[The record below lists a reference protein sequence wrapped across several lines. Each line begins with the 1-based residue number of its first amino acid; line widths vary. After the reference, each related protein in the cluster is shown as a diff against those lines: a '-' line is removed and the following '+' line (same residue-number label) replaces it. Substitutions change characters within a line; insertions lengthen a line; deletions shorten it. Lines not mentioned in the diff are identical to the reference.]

1 MPVITPFTYL
11 PPAIDCQDATLIQA
25 LEQAF
30 PIQILLIAEDQKE
43 TILAHPQLSG
53 VNTLLALGKKAPFT
67 LMQGNSLLLV
77 VCVAGCVERD
87 HRLYKLVRSWIAPL
101 SGLKAERVGLHLEGF
116 SASERGVLAELVL
129 SSLLAANMPLPTSK
143 SRSESSWS
151 YQQVVVSPVVVLDL
165 ARIYSE
171 AGGNGLARHL
181 AVLPASE
188 LTAANYR
195 EFLSQLA
202 QEEGWHCLHYD
213 QGQLAELGAGAF
225 LAVARGSEDNQGAM
239 VKLSY
244 YPPKPVR
251 RIALVGKGI
260 CHDSGGYNLKI
271 SGSMYGMHL
280 DMGGSAVALGTLYA
294 ISRAQLPYEVHC
306 WLAIAENHI
315 GPHAYRPGE
324 VVTAINGTTI
334 EVVDTDAEGRMV
346 LADTLAM
353 AAQDTPDLL
362 IDYATLTGACKR
374 ALGSRY
380 SGVFT
385 NRTEWLVSLVN
396 MGQRSGERV
405 WPFPLDEDYDD
416 NIESEW
422 ADLLQCAPGSSPDHI
437 DAARFLSHFVPEQT
451 PWLHFDLSGF
461 RNKGGNGVV
470 SSEVTGFGVRLTLDL
485 LASPLGRTGRHSM
498 EQPD

>member
-1 MPVITPFTYL
+1 MITPFTYL
-11 PPAIDCQDATLIQA
+11 PPAIESGDATLADA
-25 LEQAF
+25 LAQGL
-30 PIQILLIAEDQKE
+30 PLQLLLIAEEQKE
-43 TILAHPQLSG
+43 ALLTLPALAG
-53 VNTLLALGKKAPFT
+53 VKTQLALGQKAPFT
-67 LMQGNSLLLV
+67 LMHGATLLLV
-77 VCVAGCVERD
+77 VFVAGSVTRD
-87 HRLYKLVRSWIAPL
+87 HHLYKQVRSWVAPL
-101 SGLKAERVGLHLEGF
+101 SGLKVERFGLHLEGF
-116 SASERGVLAELVL
+116 PPSERVMLAELLL
-129 SSLLAANMPLPTSK
+129 SALLAANMPLPTSK
-143 SRSESSWS
+143 SRSESSWT
-151 YQQVVVSPVVVLDL
+151 YQQIRVSPAVVLDL
-165 ARIYSE
+165 ARLYSE

-188 LTAANYR
+188 LTAASYR
-195 EFLSQLA
+195 EFVSQLA
-202 QEEGWHCLHYD
+202 QDEGWQCQHYD
-213 QGQLAELGAGAF
+213 QAQLAELGAGAF
-225 LAVARGSEDNQGAM
+225 LAVARGSEDNEGAM

-260 CHDSGGYNLKI
+260 CHDSGGYNLKV

-385 NRTEWLVSLVN
+385 NRSEWLVSLVN
-396 MGQRSGERV
+396 LGQRSGERI
-405 WPFPLDEDYDD
+405 WPFPLDDDYDD

-437 DAARFLSHFVPEQT
+437 DAARFLAHFVPEQT

-485 LASPLGRTGRHSM
+485 LASPLGRIGRHST
-498 EQPD
+498 EPSD

>member
-1 MPVITPFTYL
+1 MITPFTYL
-11 PPAIDCQDATLIQA
+11 PPAIESRDATLTETLSQG
-25 LEQAF
+25 LPLQL
-30 PIQILLIAEDQKE
+30 LLIAEEQKE
-43 TILAHPQLSG
+43 VLLSLPALSG
-53 VNTLLALGKKAPFT
+53 INTQLALGQKAPFT
-67 LMQGNSLLLV
+67 LMHGSTLLLV
-77 VCVAGCVERD
+77 ILVTGNVTRD
-87 HRLYKLVRSWIAPL
+87 HRLYKQVRGWIAPL
-101 SGLKAERVGLHLEGF
+101 SGLKVERLGLHLEGF
-116 SASERGVLAELVL
+116 SPSERVMLAELML
-129 SSLLAANMPLPTSK
+129 SALLAANLPLPTSK
-143 SRSESSWS
+143 SRSESGWN
-151 YQQVVVSPVVVLDL
+151 YQHVSVSPAVVLDL

-188 LTAANYR
+188 LTAASYR
-195 EFLSQLA
+195 EFVSQLA
-202 QEEGWHCLHYD
+202 QDEGWQCHHYD
-213 QGQLAELGAGAF
+213 QAQLAELGAGAF

-244 YPPKPVR
+244 YPSKPVR

-260 CHDSGGYNLKI
+260 CHDSGGYNLKV

-315 GPHAYRPGE
+315 GPQAYRPGE
-324 VVTAINGTTI
+324 VVTAMNGLTI

-346 LADTLAM
+346 LADTLTM

-385 NRTEWLVSLVN
+385 NRHEWLASLVKL
-396 MGQRSGERV
+396 GQHSGERV
-405 WPFPLDEDYDD
+405 WPFPLDEDYDE

-437 DAARFLSHFVPEQT
+437 DAARFLAHFVPEQT

-485 LASPLGRTGRHSM
+485 LAGPLGRVGHSAP
-498 EQPD
+498 E

>member
-1 MPVITPFTYL
+1 MITPFTYL
-11 PPAIDCQDATLIQA
+11 PPAIESRDATLAEA
-25 LEQAF
+25 LAQGL
-30 PIQILLIAEDQKE
+30 PLQLLLIAEEQKE
-43 TILAHPQLSG
+43 ALLSLPALSG
-53 VNTLLALGKKAPFT
+53 INTQLALGQKAPFT
-67 LMQGNSLLLV
+67 LMHGSTLLLV
-77 VCVAGCVERD
+77 IFVAGNVTRD
-87 HRLYKLVRSWIAPL
+87 HRLYKQVRGWIAPL
-101 SGLKAERVGLHLEGF
+101 SGLKVERLGLHLEGF
-116 SASERGVLAELVL
+116 SPSERVMLAELML
-129 SSLLAANMPLPTSK
+129 SALLAANLSLPTSK
-143 SRSESSWS
+143 SRSGSGWS
-151 YQQVVVSPVVVLDL
+151 YQQLSVSPAVVLDL

-188 LTAANYR
+188 LTAASYR
-195 EFLSQLA
+195 EFVSQLA
-202 QEEGWHCLHYD
+202 HDEGWQCHHYD
-213 QGQLAELGAGAF
+213 QAQLAELGAGAF

-260 CHDSGGYNLKI
+260 CHDSGGYNLKV

-280 DMGGSAVALGTLYA
+280 DMGGSAVALGALYA

-324 VVTAINGTTI
+324 VVTAINGISI

-346 LADTLAM
+346 LADTLVM

-385 NRTEWLVSLVN
+385 NRSEWLASLVKL
-396 MGQRSGERV
+396 GQHSGERV
-405 WPFPLDEDYDD
+405 WPFPLDDDFDD

-437 DAARFLSHFVPEQT
+437 DAARFLAHFVPEQT

-485 LASPLGRTGRHSM
+485 LASPLGRVGRQAS
-498 EQPD
+498 EQSE

>member
-1 MPVITPFTYL
+1 MITPFTYL
-11 PPAIDCQDATLIQA
+11 PPAIESRDATLTETLSQG
-25 LEQAF
+25 LPLQL
-30 PIQILLIAEDQKE
+30 LLIAEEQKE
-43 TILAHPQLSG
+43 ALLSLPALSG
-53 VNTLLALGKKAPFT
+53 INTQLALGQKAPFT
-67 LMQGNSLLLV
+67 LMHGSTLLLV
-77 VCVAGCVERD
+77 ILVTGNVTRD
-87 HRLYKLVRSWIAPL
+87 HRLYKQVRGWIPPL
-101 SGLKAERVGLHLEGF
+101 SGLKVERLGLHLEGF
-116 SASERGVLAELVL
+116 SPSERVMLAELML
-129 SSLLAANMPLPTSK
+129 SALLAANLPLPTSK
-143 SRSESSWS
+143 SRSESGWN
-151 YQQVVVSPVVVLDL
+151 YQHVSVSPAVVLDL

-188 LTAANYR
+188 LTAASYR
-195 EFLSQLA
+195 EFVSQLA
-202 QEEGWHCLHYD
+202 QDEGWQCHHYD
-213 QGQLAELGAGAF
+213 QAQLAELGAGAF

-244 YPPKPVR
+244 YPSKPVR

-260 CHDSGGYNLKI
+260 CHDSGGYNLKV

-315 GPHAYRPGE
+315 GPQAYRPGE
-324 VVTAINGTTI
+324 VVTAMNGLTI

-346 LADTLAM
+346 LADTLTM

-385 NRTEWLVSLVN
+385 NRHEWLASLVKL
-396 MGQRSGERV
+396 GQHSGERV
-405 WPFPLDEDYDD
+405 WPFPLDEDYDE

-437 DAARFLSHFVPEQT
+437 DAARFLAHFIPEQT

-485 LASPLGRTGRHSM
+485 LAGPLGRVGHSAS
-498 EQPD
+498 E

>member
-1 MPVITPFTYL
+1 MITPFTYL
-11 PPAIDCQDATLIQA
+11 PPAIESRDATLTETLSQG
-25 LEQAF
+25 LPLQL
-30 PIQILLIAEDQKE
+30 LLIAEEQKE
-43 TILAHPQLSG
+43 ALLSLPALSG
-53 VNTLLALGKKAPFT
+53 INTQLALGQKAPFT
-67 LMQGNSLLLV
+67 LMHGSTLLLV
-77 VCVAGCVERD
+77 ILVTGNVTRD
-87 HRLYKLVRSWIAPL
+87 HRLYKQVRGWIAPL
-101 SGLKAERVGLHLEGF
+101 SGLKVERLGLHLEGF
-116 SASERGVLAELVL
+116 SPSERVMLAELML
-129 SSLLAANMPLPTSK
+129 SALLAANLPLPTSK
-143 SRSESSWS
+143 SRSESGWN
-151 YQQVVVSPVVVLDL
+151 YQHVSVSPAVVLDL

-188 LTAANYR
+188 LTAASYR
-195 EFLSQLA
+195 EFVSQLA
-202 QEEGWHCLHYD
+202 QDEGWQCHHYD
-213 QGQLAELGAGAF
+213 QAQLAELGAGAF

-244 YPPKPVR
+244 YPSKPVR

-260 CHDSGGYNLKI
+260 CHDSGGYNLKV

-315 GPHAYRPGE
+315 GPQAYRPGE
-324 VVTAINGTTI
+324 VVTAMNGLTI

-346 LADTLAM
+346 LADTLTM

-385 NRTEWLVSLVN
+385 NRHEWLASLVKL
-396 MGQRSGERV
+396 GQHSGERV
-405 WPFPLDEDYDD
+405 WPFPLDEDYDE

-437 DAARFLSHFVPEQT
+437 DAARFLAHFIPEQT

-485 LASPLGRTGRHSM
+485 LAGPLGRVGHSAS
-498 EQPD
+498 E

>member
-1 MPVITPFTYL
+1 MITPFTYL
-11 PPAIDCQDATLIQA
+11 PPAIESRDATLTETLSQG
-25 LEQAF
+25 LPLQL
-30 PIQILLIAEDQKE
+30 LLIAEEQKE
-43 TILAHPQLSG
+43 ALLSLPALSG
-53 VNTLLALGKKAPFT
+53 INTQLALGQKAPFT
-67 LMQGNSLLLV
+67 LMHGSTLLLV
-77 VCVAGCVERD
+77 ILVTGNVTRD
-87 HRLYKLVRSWIAPL
+87 HRLYKQVRGWIAPL
-101 SGLKAERVGLHLEGF
+101 SGLKVERLGLHLEGF
-116 SASERGVLAELVL
+116 SPSERVMLAELML
-129 SSLLAANMPLPTSK
+129 SALLAANLPLPTSK
-143 SRSESSWS
+143 SRSESGWN
-151 YQQVVVSPVVVLDL
+151 YQHVSVSPAVVLDL

-188 LTAANYR
+188 LTAASYR
-195 EFLSQLA
+195 EFVSQLA
-202 QEEGWHCLHYD
+202 QDEGWQCHHYD
-213 QGQLAELGAGAF
+213 QAQLAELGAGAF

-260 CHDSGGYNLKI
+260 CHDSGGYNLKV

-315 GPHAYRPGE
+315 GPQAYRPGE
-324 VVTAINGTTI
+324 VVTAMNGLTI

-346 LADTLAM
+346 LADTLTM

-385 NRTEWLVSLVN
+385 NRREWLASLVKL
-396 MGQRSGERV
+396 GQHSGERV
-405 WPFPLDEDYDD
+405 WPFPLDEDYDE

-437 DAARFLSHFVPEQT
+437 DAARFLAHFIPEQT

-485 LASPLGRTGRHSM
+485 LAGPLGRVGHSAS
-498 EQPD
+498 E

>member
-1 MPVITPFTYL
+1 MITPFTYL
-11 PPAIDCQDATLIQA
+11 PPAIESQDATLAEA
-25 LEQAF
+25 LAQGL
-30 PIQILLIAEDQKE
+30 PLQLLLIAEEQKE
-43 TILAHPQLSG
+43 AFLTLPVFAG
-53 VNTLLALGKKAPFT
+53 VKIQLALGQKAPFS
-67 LMQGNSLLLV
+67 LMHGATLLLV
-77 VCVAGCVERD
+77 VFVAGSVTRD
-87 HRLYKLVRSWIAPL
+87 HRLYKQVKSWIAPL
-101 SGLKAERVGLHLEGF
+101 SGLNVERLGLHLEGF
-116 SASERGVLAELVL
+116 SPAERVMLAELLL
-129 SSLLAANMPLPTSK
+129 SALLAANIPLPTSK
-143 SRSESSWS
+143 RRSESSWS
-151 YQQVVVSPVVVLDL
+151 YQQIRVSPAVVLDL
-165 ARIYSE
+165 ARLYSE

-188 LTAANYR
+188 LTAASYR
-195 EFLSQLA
+195 EFVTQLA
-202 QEEGWHCLHYD
+202 QDEGWQCHHYD
-213 QGQLAELGAGAF
+213 QAQLAELGAGAF
-225 LAVARGSEDNQGAM
+225 LAVTRGSEDNQGAM

-244 YPPKPVR
+244 YPSKPVR

-260 CHDSGGYNLKI
+260 CHDSGGYNLKVA
-271 SGSMYGMHL
+271 GSMYGMHL

-346 LADTLAM
+346 LADALAM
-353 AAQDTPDLL
+353 AVQDTPDLL
-362 IDYATLTGACKR
+362 LDYATLTGACKR

-385 NRTEWLVSLVN
+385 NRIEWLPALVKL
-396 MGQRSGERV
+396 GQRSGERI
-405 WPFPLDEDYDD
+405 WPFPLDDDFDD

-437 DAARFLSHFVPEQT
+437 DAARFLAHFVPEQT

-485 LASPLGRTGRHSM
+485 LAGPLGRVGHHIS
-498 EQPD
+498 DLSD

>member
-1 MPVITPFTYL
+1 MITPFTYL
-11 PPAIDCQDATLIQA
+11 PPAIESRDATLAEA
-25 LEQAF
+25 LAQGL
-30 PIQILLIAEDQKE
+30 PLQLLLIAEEQKE
-43 TILAHPQLSG
+43 SLLSLPALAGLQ
-53 VNTLLALGKKAPFT
+53 TQLALGKKAPFT
-67 LMQGNSLLLV
+67 LMHGNTLLQV
-77 VCVAGCVERD
+77 MFVAGSVTRD
-87 HRLYKLVRSWIAPL
+87 HRLYKQIRGWIAPL
-101 SGLKAERVGLHLEGF
+101 SGLNVERLGLHLEGF
-116 SASERGVLAELVL
+116 SPSERVMLAEVML
-129 SSLLAANMPLPTSK
+129 SALLAANISLPTSK
-143 SRSESSWS
+143 RRSESNWS
-151 YQQVVVSPVVVLDL
+151 YQQIKVSPAVVLDL
-165 ARIYSE
+165 ARLYSE

-188 LTAANYR
+188 LTAASYR
-195 EFLSQLA
+195 EFVSKLA
-202 QEEGWHCLHYD
+202 QDEGWQCHHYD
-213 QGQLAELGAGAF
+213 QAQLAELGAGAF

-260 CHDSGGYNLKI
+260 CHDSGGYNLKV

-280 DMGGSAVALGTLYA
+280 DMGGSAVALGALYA

-346 LADTLAM
+346 LADTLVM

-385 NRTEWLVSLVN
+385 NRSEWLVSLVN

>member
-1 MPVITPFTYL
+1 MITPFTYL
-11 PPAIDCQDATLIQA
+11 PPAIESRDATLAEA
-25 LEQAF
+25 LAQGL
-30 PIQILLIAEDQKE
+30 PLQLLLIAEEQKE
-43 TILAHPQLSG
+43 ALLSLPALSG
-53 VNTLLALGKKAPFT
+53 INTQLALGQKAPFT
-67 LMQGNSLLLV
+67 QMHGSTLLLV
-77 VCVAGCVERD
+77 IFVAGNVTRD
-87 HRLYKLVRSWIAPL
+87 HRLYKQVRGWIAPL
-101 SGLKAERVGLHLEGF
+101 SGLKVERLGLHLEGF
-116 SASERGVLAELVL
+116 SPSERVMLAELML
-129 SSLLAANMPLPTSK
+129 SALLAANLSLPTSK
-143 SRSESSWS
+143 SRSGSGWS
-151 YQQVVVSPVVVLDL
+151 YQQLSVSPAVVLDL

-188 LTAANYR
+188 LTAASYR
-195 EFLSQLA
+195 EFVSQLA
-202 QEEGWHCLHYD
+202 HDEGWQCHHYD
-213 QGQLAELGAGAF
+213 QAQLAELGAGAF

-260 CHDSGGYNLKI
+260 CHDSGGYNLKV

-280 DMGGSAVALGTLYA
+280 DMGGSAVALGALYA

-324 VVTAINGTTI
+324 VVTAINGISI

-346 LADTLAM
+346 LADTLVM

-385 NRTEWLVSLVN
+385 NRSEWLASLVKL
-396 MGQRSGERV
+396 GQHSGERV

-437 DAARFLSHFVPEQT
+437 DAARFLAHFVPEQT

-485 LASPLGRTGRHSM
+485 LAGPLGRVGHSAC
-498 EQPD
+498 E

>member
-1 MPVITPFTYL
+1 MITPFTYL
-11 PPAIDCQDATLIQA
+11 PPAIESLDVPLADALTQGLPLQ
-25 LEQAF
+25 L
-30 PIQILLIAEDQKE
+30 LLIAEDRKE
-43 TILAHPQLSG
+43 AVLSLPALAGIKTQLAFG
-53 VNTLLALGKKAPFT
+53 QKAPFT
-67 LMQGNSLLLV
+67 LMHGSTLLLV
-77 VCVAGCVERD
+77 MFVTGSVTRD
-87 HRLYKLVRSWIAPL
+87 HRLYKQVRGWIAPL
-101 SGLKAERVGLHLEGF
+101 SGLKVERLGLHLEGF
-116 SASERGVLAELVL
+116 SPSERGMLAELLL
-129 SSLLAANMPLPTSK
+129 SALLAANMPLPTSK
-143 SRSESSWS
+143 RRSESSWT
-151 YQQVVVSPVVVLDL
+151 YQQVVVSPAVVLDL

-171 AGGNGLARHL
+171 ASGNGLARHL

-188 LTAANYR
+188 LTAASYR
-195 EFLSQLA
+195 VFVSQLA
-202 QEEGWHCLHYD
+202 QDEGWQCHHYD
-213 QGQLAELGAGAF
+213 QAQLAELGAGAF
-225 LAVARGSEDNQGAM
+225 MAVARGSEDNQGAM

-260 CHDSGGYNLKI
+260 CHDSGGYNLKVA
-271 SGSMYGMHL
+271 GSMYGMHL
-280 DMGGSAVALGTLYA
+280 DMGGSAVALGTLFA

-315 GPHAYRPGE
+315 GPNAYRPGE

-346 LADTLAM
+346 LADTLVM

-385 NRTEWLVSLVN
+385 NRSEWMASLVTL
-396 MGQRSGERV
+396 GQRSGERV

-416 NIESEW
+416 NLESEW

-437 DAARFLSHFVPEQT
+437 DAARFLAHFVPEQT
-451 PWLHFDLSGF
+451 PWLHLDLSGF

-485 LASPLGRTGRHSM
+485 LASQLGRVNGHTS
-498 EQPD
+498 QPSE

>member
-1 MPVITPFTYL
+1 MITPFTYL
-11 PPAIDCQDATLIQA
+11 PPAIESRDATLAEA
-25 LEQAF
+25 LAQGL
-30 PIQILLIAEDQKE
+30 PLQLLLIAEEQKE
-43 TILAHPQLSG
+43 ALLSLPALSG
-53 VNTLLALGKKAPFT
+53 INTQLALGQKAPFT
-67 LMQGNSLLLV
+67 LMHGSTLLQV
-77 VCVAGCVERD
+77 IFVAGNVTRD
-87 HRLYKLVRSWIAPL
+87 HRLYKQVRGWIAPL
-101 SGLKAERVGLHLEGF
+101 SGLKVERLGLHLEGF
-116 SASERGVLAELVL
+116 SPSERVMLAELML
-129 SSLLAANMPLPTSK
+129 SALLAANLSLPTSK
-143 SRSESSWS
+143 SRSGSGWS
-151 YQQVVVSPVVVLDL
+151 YQQLSVSPAVVLDL

-188 LTAANYR
+188 LTAASYR
-195 EFLSQLA
+195 EFVSQLA
-202 QEEGWHCLHYD
+202 HDEGWQCHHYD
-213 QGQLAELGAGAF
+213 QAQLAELGAGAF

-260 CHDSGGYNLKI
+260 CHDSGGYNLKV

-280 DMGGSAVALGTLYA
+280 DMGGSAVALGALYA

-324 VVTAINGTTI
+324 VVTAINGISI

-346 LADTLAM
+346 LADTLVM

-385 NRTEWLVSLVN
+385 NRSEWLASLVKQ
-396 MGQRSGERV
+396 GQHSGERV

-437 DAARFLSHFVPEQT
+437 DAARFLAHFVPEQT

-485 LASPLGRTGRHSM
+485 LAGPLGRVGHSAC
-498 EQPD
+498 E

>member
-1 MPVITPFTYL
+1 MITPFTYL
-11 PPAIDCQDATLIQA
+11 PPAIESRDATLAEA
-25 LEQAF
+25 LAQGL
-30 PIQILLIAEDQKE
+30 PLQLLLIAEEQKE
-43 TILAHPQLSG
+43 SLLSLPALAGLQ
-53 VNTLLALGKKAPFT
+53 TQLALGKKAPFT
-67 LMQGNSLLLV
+67 LMHGNTLLQV
-77 VCVAGCVERD
+77 MFVAGSVTRD
-87 HRLYKLVRSWIAPL
+87 HRFYKQIRGWIAPL
-101 SGLKAERVGLHLEGF
+101 SGLNVERLGLHLEGF
-116 SASERGVLAELVL
+116 SPSERVMLAEVML
-129 SSLLAANMPLPTSK
+129 SALLAANISLPTSK
-143 SRSESSWS
+143 RRSESSWS
-151 YQQVVVSPVVVLDL
+151 YQQIKVSPAVVLDL
-165 ARIYSE
+165 ARLYSE

-188 LTAANYR
+188 LTAASYR
-195 EFLSQLA
+195 EFVSKLA
-202 QEEGWHCLHYD
+202 QDEGWQCHHYD
-213 QGQLAELGAGAF
+213 QAQLAELGAGAF

-260 CHDSGGYNLKI
+260 CHDSGGYNLKV

-280 DMGGSAVALGTLYA
+280 DMGGSAVALGALYA

-324 VVTAINGTTI
+324 VVTAINGTSI

-353 AAQDTPDLL
+353 AVQDTPDLL
-362 IDYATLTGACKR
+362 LDYATLTGACKR

-385 NRTEWLVSLVN
+385 NRSEWMASLVN
-396 MGQRSGERV
+396 LGQRSGERI
-405 WPFPLDEDYDD
+405 WPFPLDDDYDD

-437 DAARFLSHFVPEQT
+437 DAARFLAHFVPEQT

-485 LASPLGRTGRHSM
+485 LASPLGRVGRQAS
-498 EQPD
+498 EQSE

>member
-1 MPVITPFTYL
+1 MITPFTYL
-11 PPAIDCQDATLIQA
+11 PPAIESRDATLTETLSQG
-25 LEQAF
+25 LPLQL
-30 PIQILLIAEDQKE
+30 LLIAEEQKE
-43 TILAHPQLSG
+43 ALLSLPALSG
-53 VNTLLALGKKAPFT
+53 INTQLALGQKAPFT
-67 LMQGNSLLLV
+67 LMHGSTLLLV
-77 VCVAGCVERD
+77 ILVTGNVTRD
-87 HRLYKLVRSWIAPL
+87 HRLYKQVRGWIAPL
-101 SGLKAERVGLHLEGF
+101 SGLKVERLGLHLEGF
-116 SASERGVLAELVL
+116 SPSERVMLAELML
-129 SSLLAANMPLPTSK
+129 SALLAANLPLPTSK
-143 SRSESSWS
+143 SRSESGWN
-151 YQQVVVSPVVVLDL
+151 YQHVSVSPAVVLDL

-188 LTAANYR
+188 LTAASYR
-195 EFLSQLA
+195 EFVSQLA
-202 QEEGWHCLHYD
+202 QDEGWQCHHYD
-213 QGQLAELGAGAF
+213 QAQLAELGAGAF

-260 CHDSGGYNLKI
+260 CHDSGGYNLKV

-315 GPHAYRPGE
+315 GPQAYRPGE
-324 VVTAINGTTI
+324 VVTAMNGLTI

-346 LADTLAM
+346 LADTLTM

-385 NRTEWLVSLVN
+385 NRHEWLASLVKL
-396 MGQRSGERV
+396 GQHSGERV
-405 WPFPLDEDYDD
+405 WPFPLDEDYDE

-437 DAARFLSHFVPEQT
+437 DAARFLAHFIPEQT

-485 LASPLGRTGRHSM
+485 LAGPLGRVGHSAS
-498 EQPD
+498 E

>member
-1 MPVITPFTYL
+1 MITPFTYL
-11 PPAIDCQDATLIQA
+11 PPAIESRDATLTETLSQG
-25 LEQAF
+25 LPLQL
-30 PIQILLIAEDQKE
+30 LLIAEEQKE
-43 TILAHPQLSG
+43 ALLSLPALSG
-53 VNTLLALGKKAPFT
+53 INTQLALGQKAPFT
-67 LMQGNSLLLV
+67 LMHGSTLLLV
-77 VCVAGCVERD
+77 ILVTGNVTRD
-87 HRLYKLVRSWIAPL
+87 HRLYKQVRGWIAPL
-101 SGLKAERVGLHLEGF
+101 SGLKVERLGLHLEGF
-116 SASERGVLAELVL
+116 SPSERVMLAELML
-129 SSLLAANMPLPTSK
+129 SALLAANLPLPTSK
-143 SRSESSWS
+143 SRSESGWN
-151 YQQVVVSPVVVLDL
+151 YQHVSVSPAVVLDL

-188 LTAANYR
+188 LTAASYR
-195 EFLSQLA
+195 EFVSQLA
-202 QEEGWHCLHYD
+202 QDEGWQCHHYD
-213 QGQLAELGAGAF
+213 QAQLAELGAGAF

-244 YPPKPVR
+244 YPSKPVR

-260 CHDSGGYNLKI
+260 CHDSGGYNLKV

-315 GPHAYRPGE
+315 GPQAYRPGE
-324 VVTAINGTTI
+324 VVTAMNGLTI

-346 LADTLAM
+346 LADTLTM

-385 NRTEWLVSLVN
+385 NRHEWLASLVKL
-396 MGQRSGERV
+396 GQHSGERV
-405 WPFPLDEDYDD
+405 WPFPLDEDYDE

-437 DAARFLSHFVPEQT
+437 DAARFLAHFIPEQT

-470 SSEVTGFGVRLTLDL
+470 SSEVTGFGVRFTLDL
-485 LASPLGRTGRHSM
+485 LAGPLGRVGHSAS
-498 EQPD
+498 E